1 MSGLLLKNINK
12 IYPGGQQAIRD
23 FSLEIQK
30 REFLILAGPQ
40 GCGKSTLL
48 RMIAGL
54 EEITSGTLYIDGKD
68 MTNAEP
74 RERNIAMI
82 FKNSVLYPEMTVAE
96 NLSFALRMAK
106 MQQEEIEKRIA
117 EISEIMELQEVLKKD
132 SSKLTPEETYRV
144 LVGRALMRHPRIL
157 LLDSTLADMDEEL
170 QKAAR
175 QELLNLHRKM
185 DMTVIYVTDNQK
197 TAMHLGSRMIVLN
210 DGEICQDDT
219 PENIVKHPV
228 SSLAA
233 GVTGYP
239 RMEFFPAVVFE
250 KDRQVGLE
258 LQNGKL
264 LLSQERGKALL
275 DGGYLKKEIM
285 VGIRAGMSGIAAEIM
300 EEVIQ
305 LFDCE
310 TDKFIC

>member
-23 FSLEIQK
+23 LSLEIQK

-54 EEITSGTLYIDGKD
+54 EEITSGTLYIDGED

-74 RERNIAMI
+74 RERDIAMI
-82 FKNSVLYPEMTVAE
+82 FKNSVLYPEMTVME

-106 MQQEEIEKRIA
+106 ISEEEIERRIR
-117 EISEIMELQEVLKKD
+117 EVSEIMGLRETLEKMPKELDPKW
-132 SSKLTPEETYRV
+132 TYRV
-144 LVGRALMRHPRIL
+144 LIARALMRHPRIL

-170 QKAAR
+170 QKDAR
-175 QELLNLHRKM
+175 QELLDLHRKM

-197 TAMHLGSRMIVLN
+197 TAMRLGSRMIVLN

-219 PENIVKHPV
+219 PENIMKHPV
-228 SSLAA
+228 SAFVA

-239 RMEFFPAVVFE
+239 RMNFFPAVVFE
-250 KDRQVGLE
+250 EKGTVGLKLE
-258 LQNGKL
+258 NGKI
-264 LLSQERGKALL
+264 LLSEERGRKLL

-285 VGIRAGMSGIAAEIM
+285 VGTRAEMPKTAAEIK
-300 EEVIQ
+300 EEEIQ
-305 LFDCE
+305 LFDAE
-310 TDKFIC
+310 TDRII

>member
-1 MSGLLLKNINK
+1 MSGLLLKNVNK

-23 FSLEIQK
+23 FSLEIPK

-106 MQQEEIEKRIA
+106 ISQEEIEKRIA
-117 EISEIMELQEVLKKD
+117 EISEIMELQGVLEKD
-132 SSKLTPEETYRV
+132 SSKLTPEQTYRV

-197 TAMHLGSRMIVLN
+197 TAMHLGSRMVVLN

-219 PENIVKHPV
+219 PENIVKYPV
-228 SSLAA
+228 SSLVA

-264 LLSQERGKALL
+264 LLSQERGKTLL

-285 VGIRAGMSGIAAEIM
+285 VGIRAGMPGTAVEIM